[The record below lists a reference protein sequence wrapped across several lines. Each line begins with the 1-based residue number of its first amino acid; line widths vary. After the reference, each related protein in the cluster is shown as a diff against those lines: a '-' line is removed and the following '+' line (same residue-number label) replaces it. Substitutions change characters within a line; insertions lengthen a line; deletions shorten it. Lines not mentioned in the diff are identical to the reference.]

1 MGETMAMNMIQLFS
15 NRLSQILSAC
25 ALTIFW
31 ATNVLASCSDSLID
45 SAKFPDGA
53 VIPYMLTS
61 ETQNPSHALILMP
74 GGTGQLNPEI
84 QDGKLTFNHRG
95 NFLIRSRNL
104 FCDKN
109 FVVASTNSSV
119 SADRMEGIVKD
130 LRVRYPAAKI
140 CIVGTSRSTLSTIAL
155 SEPLDGKVSCFVHTA
170 SMTAISRLDT
180 SKFKSRHL
188 LVHHRDDG
196 CKLTG
201 YWGAEENHR
210 NYKTPLITVDG
221 GITEGNPC
229 EGFGYHGFNGIEKET
244 IEKIKA
250 WIVQK

>member
-1 MGETMAMNMIQLFS
+1 MPYILHMSL
-15 NRLSQILSAC
+15 RQIFMVITLC
-25 ALTIFW
+25 IFW
-31 ATNVLASCSDSLID
+31 VTSARAICADSLIV
-45 SAKFPDGA
+45 SAKLPDDS

-61 ETQNPSHALILMP
+61 ESQAPKYALILMP
-74 GGTGQLNPEI
+74 GGVGQLNPEL
-84 QDGKLTFNHRG
+84 QDGKVSFNHGG

-109 FVVASTNSSV
+109 FVVASTNSSA
-119 SADRMEGIVKD
+119 STDRMEGVLAD
-130 LRVRYPAAKI
+130 LKGRYPDTKI

-155 SEPLDGKVSCFVHTA
+155 SESLDGKASCIIHTA

-188 LVHHRDDG
+188 LVHHKEDG
-196 CKLTG
+196 CRLTG
-201 YWGAEENHR
+201 YWGAEENH
-210 NYKTPLITVDG
+210 NDYKTPLITMEG

-244 IEKIKA
+244 VDKIKA
-250 WIVQK
+250 WISQ